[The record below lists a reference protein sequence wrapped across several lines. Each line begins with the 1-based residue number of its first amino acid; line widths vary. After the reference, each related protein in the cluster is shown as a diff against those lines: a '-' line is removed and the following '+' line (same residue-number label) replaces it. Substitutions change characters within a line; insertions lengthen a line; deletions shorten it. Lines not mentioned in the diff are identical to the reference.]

1 MSQRG
6 IYNSNLPNIS
16 HKGKVRDT
24 YELNDTLLLMVITD
38 RISAF
43 DVVMNKAVPKK
54 GEILAKMSEFWFKK
68 TNHIIPNH
76 FIGLASDPKTFEM
89 ISDFPIAKDL
99 DEDLKKRSMVV
110 RKAKRI
116 DVECIVRG
124 YITGSAWSEYQR
136 TKTVNKI
143 PISENLIEAEE
154 FPEFIFTPSTKAE
167 VGHDEPLSPSETKE
181 LIGEDLYNQVKLKS
195 IELYT
200 YADEFSRSK
209 GMILADTKFEFGFID
224 QKLSLIDE
232 ALTPDSSRFWSIN
245 DYKPGKSPLPYDKQY
260 LRNWLLTQ
268 DWNKQPP
275 APEMPEDVLEKT
287 IEKYID
293 CLETITGIKL

>member
-1 MSQRG
+1 MSQKG
-6 IYNSNLPNIS
+6 IYNSDLPNIT
-16 HKGKVRDT
+16 HRGKVRDT
-24 YELNDTLLLMVITD
+24 YELNEELLLMVITD

-43 DVVMNKAVPKK
+43 DVVMNTAIPKK
-54 GEILAKMSEFWFKK
+54 GEVLAKMSEFWFEK
-68 TNHIIPNH
+68 TKHIIPNH
-76 FIGLASDPKTFEM
+76 FIGLASDPETFEM
-89 ISDFPIAKDL
+89 ISDFPIAESL
-99 DEDLKKRSMVV
+99 DEDLRKRSMVV
-110 RKAKRI
+110 KKAKRI
-116 DVECIVRG
+116 DIECIVRG
-124 YITGSAWSEYQR
+124 YITGSAWSEYTK

-143 PISENLIEAEE
+143 SIPQDLIEAEE

-167 VGHDEPLSPSETKE
+167 VGHDEPLSPDETKE

-200 YADEFSRSK
+200 YAHEYSKSK

-224 QKLSLIDE
+224 NKLSLIDE
-232 ALTPDSSRFWSIN
+232 ALTPDSSRFWSTN

-268 DWNKQPP
+268 NWNKKPP
-275 APEMPEDVLEKT
+275 APKMPKDVLDKT

-293 CLETITGIKL
+293 CLETVTGIKL

>member
-1 MSQRG
+1 VSQKG
-6 IYNSNLPNIS
+6 IYNSDLPNIT
-16 HKGKVRDT
+16 HRGKVRDT
-24 YELNDTLLLMVITD
+24 YELNEELLLMVITD

-43 DVVMNKAVPKK
+43 DVVMDTAVPKK
-54 GEILAKMSEFWFKK
+54 GEVLAKMSEFWFEK
-68 TNHIIPNH
+68 TKHIIPNH
-76 FIGLASDPKTFEM
+76 FIGLASDPKTFEI
-89 ISDFPIAKDL
+89 ISDFPIAENL

-110 RKAKRI
+110 KKAKRI
-116 DVECIVRG
+116 DIECIVRG
-124 YITGSAWSEYQR
+124 YITGSAWSEYTK

-143 PISENLIEAEE
+143 SIQQDLMEAEE

-167 VGHDEPLSPSETKE
+167 VGHDEPLSPDETKE

-195 IELYT
+195 IEIYT
-200 YADEFSRSK
+200 YAHEYSKSK

-224 QKLSLIDE
+224 NKLSLIDE
-232 ALTPDSSRFWSIN
+232 ALTPDSSRFWSAN

-268 DWNKQPP
+268 NWNKKPP
-275 APEMPEDVLEKT
+275 APKMPKDVLDKT

-293 CLETITGIKL
+293 CLETVTGIKL

>member
-54 GEILAKMSEFWFKK
+54 GEILAKMSEFWFKR

-200 YADEFSRSK
+200 YAHEFSRSK